1 MDYIFADKVNA
12 LQPSVIREI
21 LKFTSEPG
29 MISFAAGNPAPEAF
43 PIDEIRGITER
54 IFAERPIDA
63 LQYSVT
69 EGYNPLRETIKKR
82 YSGLFHDEDGIIITS
97 GAQQVME
104 LATKS
109 LCNEGDV
116 IICEAPTFIGSLNS
130 FRSFNA
136 KLVGIPMESDGMDID
151 RLEKALKEN
160 ENVRFIYCIPN
171 FQNPSG
177 IVTSI
182 EKRIAIYNLAKKYG
196 TMILEDNPY
205 GETIFEGEPLPS
217 IKSMD
222 EDGIVIYAG
231 TFSKVISPGI
241 RVGYAIAPAP
251 VISKMTVCK
260 QVSDVH
266 TNIFSQLLVNE
277 FMNTV
282 DYDSHLRKIQDIYRK
297 KSSLMTS
304 LIDLE
309 LAPRVEY
316 IKPTGGLFI
325 WCTLPEQ
332 IDMLKFAKEAVARNV
347 AVVPGNAFLV
357 NENEACSCIR
367 LNYST
372 PTDEQIE
379 KGMKIL
385 GKLLSEF

>member
-1 MDYIFADKVNA
+1 MNYTFANRVNT

-21 LKFTSEPG
+21 LKFSSMPG

-43 PIDEIRGITER
+43 PTAQVTEITQKIY
-54 IFAERPIDA
+54 AERPIDA
-63 LQYSVT
+63 MQYSVT
-69 EGYNPLRETIKKR
+69 EGYNPLRETIRAR
-82 YSGLFHDEDGIIITS
+82 YSELFGENDNIIITA

-104 LATKS
+104 LSTKS

-130 FRSFNA
+130 FRSYNT
-136 KLVGIPMESDGMDID
+136 KLVGIPMESDGMN
-151 RLEKALKEN
+151 LEKLEAALKEN
-160 ENVRFIYCIPN
+160 DNVRFIYCIPN

-177 IVTSI
+177 IVTSE
-182 EKRIAIYNLAKKYG
+182 EKRRAIYDLAVRYG

-205 GETIFEGEPLPS
+205 GETLFDGDPIPS

-222 EDGIVIYAG
+222 KEGIVIYAG
-231 TFSKVISPGI
+231 SFSKVVSPGF

-251 VISKMTVCK
+251 VIAKMTVCK

-266 TNIFSQLLVNE
+266 TNIYSQMVINE
-277 FMNTV
+277 LMTNY
-282 DYDSHLRKIQDIYRK
+282 DYDAHLRTLPEIYGK
-297 KSSLMTS
+297 KSALMCS
-304 LIDLE
+304 LIDSE
-309 LAPRVEY
+309 LAPRVTY
-316 IKPTGGLFI
+316 TRPRGGLFV
-325 WCTLPEQ
+325 WCDLPQE
-332 IDMLKFAKEAVARNV
+332 IDMLAFCKEAVARNV

-357 NENEACSCIR
+357 DESQPCSSIR

-379 KGMKIL
+379 RGMKVL
-385 GKLLSEF
+385 GELLSEY